1 MNVAQGLLR
10 NVCGCNTLYFMALG
24 RVKWMLRKILYEVF
38 DNGLN
43 LHFLATPI
51 GTPRQQVTE
60 WLKEQKIPHR
70 DLADESIAAKV
81 IMKGHCQ
88 AIEANVLFHF
98 DEKEK

>member
-1 MNVAQGLLR
+1 LGYRFFCKNDI
-10 NVCGCNTLYFMALG
+10 TSALNYLQQ
-24 RVKWMLRKILYEVF
+24 RVDWEL
-38 DNGLN
+38 
-43 LHFLATPI
+43 PI

-98 DEKEK
+98 DERDKLVRSFVFRWNE